1 MRPTG
6 ARGGASPTPTSE
18 VRLAAANF
26 LSALGLIKN
35 LDGQGLSPRFHL
47 SVACSLTSSF

>member
-35 LDGQGLSPRFHL
+35 LDGQGLSHPDST
-47 SVACSLTSSF
+47 SVSPVS